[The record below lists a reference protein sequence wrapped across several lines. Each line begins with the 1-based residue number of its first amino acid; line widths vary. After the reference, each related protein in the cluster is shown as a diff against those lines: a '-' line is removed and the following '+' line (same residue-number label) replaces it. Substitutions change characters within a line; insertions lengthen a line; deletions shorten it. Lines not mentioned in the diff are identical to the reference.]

1 MIELSKLIEEINNRN
16 NPLRDLPILGV
27 NSSKKFM
34 PSIANVIGADLS
46 KYKLVKKGEFATNL
60 MHVDRD
66 ETVPVSLLSNDAC
79 IVSPAY
85 NVFKVKNTEIC
96 RAEYL
101 NIVFKSKQFDR
112 QAWFKSGSS
121 IRGNLDWNKF
131 LTLNINLPSIDKQ
144 CKLIAQYNTIEAKI
158 NILSKLNDNLYEILD
173 LQFAKYINDTGNCED
188 KFLIDFL
195 NFDKG
200 TEPGSENYLENKS
213 INTIPFIR
221 VQNINSNITPKY
233 VSKKTEKIKL
243 FNENDIL
250 VSFDGTIGKI
260 GFGINGCYSSGLQR
274 VTSKLNFI
282 SCGTIVAIMHSN
294 IIQNELSKSQGTT
307 INHASKKIPE
317 LKIPF
322 SADKLKEFSPVFD
335 NIFQK
340 LKTNTILLARLQEL
354 LSQIINST
362 FD

>member
-1 MIELSKLIEEINNRN
+1 M
-16 NPLRDLPILGV
+16 
-27 NSSKKFM
+27 
-34 PSIANVIGADLS
+34 
-46 KYKLVKKGEFATNL
+46 
-60 MHVDRD
+60 
-66 ETVPVSLLSNDAC
+66 
-79 IVSPAY
+79 
-85 NVFKVKNTEIC
+85 
-96 RAEYL
+96 
-101 NIVFKSKQFDR
+101 
-112 QAWFKSGSS
+112 
-121 IRGNLDWNKF
+121 
-131 LTLNINLPSIDKQ
+131 
-144 CKLIAQYNTIEAKI
+144 
-158 NILSKLNDNLYEILD
+158 
-173 LQFAKYINDTGNCED
+173 QFAKYINDANNYED

-195 NFDKG
+195 NFEKG

-213 INTIPFIR
+213 VDTIPFIR

-233 VSKKTEKIKL
+233 VSKKIKKLKL

-282 SCGTIVAIMHSN
+282 SSGIIVAIMHSN
-294 IIQNELSKSQGTT
+294 IIQDELSKSQGTT

-322 SADKLKEFSPVFD
+322 NVDKLKELSPIFD

-340 LKTNTILLARLQEL
+340 LKTNTMLLAKLQEI
-354 LSQIINST
+354 SNQIINST

>member
-1 MIELSKLIEEINNRN
+1 MIELSKLTEEINNRN

-34 PSIANVIGADLS
+34 SSIANVIGADLS

-60 MHVDRD
+60 MHIDRD

-144 CKLIAQYNTIEAKI
+144 CKLIVQYNTIEAKI
-158 NILSKLNDNLYEILD
+158 NILSKLNDNLLEQIRNIYNQIKSIPLIHLSDIPTLKEIKSGINKYEG
-173 LQFAKYINDTGNCED
+173 QKQYFATGD
-188 KFLIDFL
+188 IDFL
-195 NFDKG
+195 
-200 TEPGSENYLENKS
+200 
-213 INTIPFIR
+213 
-221 VQNINSNITPKY
+221 
-233 VSKKTEKIKL
+233 L
-243 FNENDIL
+243 F
-250 VSFDGTIGKI
+250 
-260 GFGINGCYSSGLQR
+260 
-274 VTSKLNFI
+274 
-282 SCGTIVAIMHSN
+282 
-294 IIQNELSKSQGTT
+294 
-307 INHASKKIPE
+307 P
-317 LKIPF
+317 
-322 SADKLKEFSPVFD
+322 
-335 NIFQK
+335 
-340 LKTNTILLARLQEL
+340 
-354 LSQIINST
+354 
-362 FD
+362 